1 MSLLAFAADYVARR
15 KIKPVPIY
23 SAQRFAEAVGDVPP
37 EQISQELLERYAS
50 EAEGSPSTIRGTVK
64 DVITLCKAAGN
75 KSLRQFI
82 RKPQPKPKPTPLESI
97 QAAWPFLAPWSCQYM
112 VLSYWTGLR
121 LDDVLELQL
130 QGVDHTGDAIHWQAS
145 KTGKDHAWPLMDWM
159 RPNLEPVKR
168 LPYTK
173 SNDHAQVIV
182 RGELERVAQ
191 IGKVPRIMPQQLRQ
205 RSVQEWTRANATAGA
220 IVHGMGLGVMQHYL
234 DPLMV
239 LESAAPRVRIPSCFG
254 SSTTA
259 TTEDTLIHH
268 FRRLDPAAQGLIAG
282 TAERL
287 AAG

>member
-1 MSLLAFAADYVARR
+1 MSLLAFATDYCARR

-23 SAQRFAEAVGDVPP
+23 SAQRFAEVVGDVPP
-37 EQISQELLERYAS
+37 GQISQELLERYAT
-50 EAEGSPSTIRGTVK
+50 EADGSPSTIRGTVK

-75 KSLRQFI
+75 KTVRQFI
-82 RKPQPKPKPTPLESI
+82 RKPQPKPRPTPLESI
-97 QAAWPFLAPWSCQYM
+97 QAAWPFLAPWSCQYL

-121 LDDVLELQL
+121 LDDALELQL
-130 QGVDHTGDAIHWQAS
+130 QGVDPDGETIHWQAS
-145 KTGKDHAWPLMDWM
+145 KTVKNHAWPLPSWM
-159 RPNLEPVKR
+159 RPHLQPVKR

-191 IGKVPRIMPQQLRQ
+191 IGKVARIMPQQLRQ

-239 LESAAPRVRIPSCFG
+239 LESASPRVRIPSCFG
-254 SSTTA
+254 STA
-259 TTEDTLIHH
+259 AESTEDALLCH